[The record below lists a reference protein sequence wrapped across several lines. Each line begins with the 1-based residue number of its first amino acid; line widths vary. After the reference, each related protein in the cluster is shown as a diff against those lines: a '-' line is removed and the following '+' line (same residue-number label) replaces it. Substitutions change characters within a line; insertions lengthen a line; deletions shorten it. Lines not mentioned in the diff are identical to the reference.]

1 MAEPFDP
8 ETVRE
13 APVPVRS
20 AYQLAVDGLKSRD
33 RVRAESNPRR
43 YYENALIADNGEK
56 GSAQHT
62 TRGDEFGWDD
72 LSALVLDHANLLAS
86 HDAHVGEVE
95 ALREIVATLEQH
107 VGERDARLHEVR
119 DFLEDQFDV
128 EDGDEGDVLPNWA
141 MRAVNIIDQPWA
153 AFQAERR
160 TP

>member
-1 MAEPFDP
+1 MTD
-8 ETVRE
+8 T
-13 APVPVRS
+13 
-20 AYQLAVDGLKSRD
+20 
-33 RVRAESNPRR
+33 PRP
-43 YYENALIADNGEK
+43 
-56 GSAQHT
+56 
-62 TRGDEFGWDD
+62 
-72 LSALVLDHANLLAS
+72 DHAAIERLCAMSDDRTRFAANHRFVELAAQTRALLAA
-86 HDAHVGEVE
+86 HDAHAGEVE

-153 AFQAERR
+153 ERR